1 VGVSGNA
8 GAGGAGALDT
18 KEGKMSFMT
27 DKQTLNDLHIF
38 GRRDSAIYN
47 LFNKT
52 QTRGG
57 AQVLEELFMVPLSD
71 NHTINRRSAII
82 QYFRDQAI
90 TFPFRNEAFDA
101 IEHYLENT
109 DERTKLNV
117 EEDNLK
123 RKLRNYMGADT
134 EYEGLH
140 NGLIASI
147 EVINGL
153 HNFLQ
158 SVDPTHAPAAWQ
170 EEMNKMQLLLAD
182 DRLTWM
188 YNEKGH
194 KKLAYEK
201 VATYDQVLRFA
212 AHDTMKKLLYYIYQL
227 DVYIAV
233 ARVAMDRHFTFAQA
247 LDAKENTLYI
257 VDMVHPHLA
266 NAVPNTI
273 QVDRNSNVIF
283 LTGANMA
290 GKSTFMKTLGIT
302 ILLAHMGFPVPA
314 THMEF
319 TVQNGLFTTINLAD
333 DLNRGYSHFYAEV
346 LRLKKV
352 AEHVSRTE
360 KLVIIFDELFRGT
373 NVKDA
378 YDATI
383 AVTAAFTE
391 KRNCTFIISTHI
403 IEAGEVLQEQ
413 YGNINF
419 VYFPTT
425 MNGNIPAYTYR
436 LQAGITNDRH
446 GMMIINN
453 ENIIGIIKSRQ
464 HTQKLN

>member
-1 VGVSGNA
+1 
-8 GAGGAGALDT
+8 
-18 KEGKMSFMT
+18 MSFIT

-38 GRRDSAIYN
+38 GRRESAIYN

-57 AQVLEELFMVPLSD
+57 SQILEELFITPLAD
-71 NHTINRRSAII
+71 IDKINRRSAVI
-82 QYFRDQAI
+82 QYFRDQQIA
-90 TFPFRNEAFDA
+90 FPFRNEAFDA

-109 DERTKLNV
+109 DERTLLNAD
-117 EEDNLK
+117 EDTLQ

-134 EYEGLH
+134 EYAWLH
-140 NGLIASI
+140 NGVIALI

-153 HNFLQ
+153 HDFLQ
-158 SVDPTHAPAAWQ
+158 SIDTAHAPLAWQ
-170 EEMNKMQLLLAD
+170 EEVHKMQALLAD
-182 DRLTWM
+182 GQLTWL
-188 YNEKGH
+188 YSEKGH
-194 KKLAYEK
+194 KKLAYAK
-201 VATYDQVLRFA
+201 VTKYDQVLRFA
-212 AHDTMKKLLYYIYQL
+212 ARDTLKKLLYYIYHI

-233 ARVAMDRHFTFAQA
+233 ARVAITRHFTFAQA
-247 LDAKENTLYI
+247 LDAKDNILHITG
-257 VDMVHPHLA
+257 MVHPHLT
-266 NAVPNTI
+266 NPVPNTI
-273 QVDRNSNVIF
+273 QVDHNSNVIF

-290 GKSTFMKTLGIT
+290 GKSTFMKTLAIT

-314 THMEF
+314 KHMEF

-333 DLNRGYSHFYAEV
+333 DLNMGYSHFYAEV

-352 AEHVSRTE
+352 AEHVNRTE
-360 KLVIIFDELFRGT
+360 RLVIIFDELFRGT

-378 YDATI
+378 YDATV
-383 AVTAAFTE
+383 AVTAAFAE

-403 IEAGEVLQEQ
+403 IEAGESLQAQ
-413 YGNINF
+413 YSNINF

-425 MNGNIPAYTYR
+425 MNGNVPAYTYR

-464 HTQKLN
+464 HTQKLS